1 MILMVDKVPM
11 DEAEREVLF
20 DSAEFLDHTCHS
32 ILRVLLEDKQLR
44 FGYLKNAVTK
54 LTGTEITNK
63 VLSKH
68 LKHMEEKKLVKRVET
83 GFQEVTYAL
92 SDKFRSI
99 MIMPKEEIL
108 RYIELGNDACLPPEL
123 RALPITKEEFYSN
136 LSDDKIDF
144 ETDRDLHDIMAL
156 NLWELKLSINDS
168 LQLKDNENDESFWNY
183 VVKPTYRLQL
193 ERASEKCQYNDNYKK
208 VLFEKIELLTDALR
222 SDRELYRKRKETGK
236 RVRK

>member
-1 MILMVDKVPM
+1 MVNETPM
-11 DEAEREVLF
+11 DEKERESLF
-20 DSAEFLDHTCHS
+20 DSAEFLDHTCQS
-32 ILRVLLEDKQLR
+32 ILRILLEDKILR
-44 FGYLKNAVTK
+44 FGYRKSAVTK
-54 LTGTEITNK
+54 LTDTEITNK

-68 LKHMEEKKLVKRVET
+68 LKHLEEKKLVKRVET

-108 RYIELGNDACLPPEL
+108 EYLDLGNNACLPPEL
-123 RALPITKEEFYSN
+123 RALPITTEEFYSN
-136 LSDDKIDF
+136 LSDDEIDF

-156 NLWELKLSINDS
+156 NLWELRLSINDG
-168 LQLKDNENDESFWNY
+168 LQLKNGENDESFWNY
-183 VVKPTYRLQL
+183 VVRPTYRIQL
-193 ERASEKCQYNDNYKK
+193 ERASEKCRYNDNYKK
-208 VLFEKIELLTDALR
+208 ALFEKIELLTNALR